1 MFTDQ
6 NKRACELLAV
16 HQKSIIETIKNNQN
30 KTIKNMKKGEFSV
43 IEIKN
48 SYVTEPCYV
57 G

>member
-30 KTIKNMKKGEFSV
+30 KTMKKGEFSV